1 MFTAIFQHRYGY
13 LTVAAVI
20 AAAVSVAAWLLT
32 RRLGRPRGMWWA
44 LLSATVVGILAVT
57 FMGAGAPSGE
67 CTINHE
73 VAEPFHTTQGLW
85 NLAMF
90 VPAGFLAV
98 AAARRLLPAAVGV
111 LALPCVIELV
121 QATGPGLGRICD
133 SADAEMNMIGAVLGI
148 AAAVVAFGS
157 RGQIDWQGWAKGS
170 LIAGAALLVAGYT
183 AFTAGVTLI
192 HTDGTTLS
200 DASDKQRQ
208 AVKQAVEEAFGSH
221 YGLGKVYEQPCVGR
235 SCSNLIF
242 TLVSR
247 DGNKQAFSDGSLSWP
262 DKQHLNILLENSN
275 VLSGMGYPVKGA
287 AVPRTEDEAF
297 KVADTYMRQHY
308 PWARAAS
315 RHITFAV
322 GEKAELG
329 WMTNWRFRHGGVLM
343 PRMLDVQVDR
353 AGRISQVDVRLGP
366 TKMNLPSPRVS
377 QEDAER
383 AVIEGLASQAR
394 KFNAEPPQGID
405 AKVVEVKA
413 EKREGRWSPEW
424 LVAVGPKGKVSGDSA
439 QKGAMD
445 LWRVDALTGAVYD
458 GIGVRVQ
465 G

>member
-1 MFTAIFQHRYGY
+1 
-13 LTVAAVI
+13 
-20 AAAVSVAAWLLT
+20 
-32 RRLGRPRGMWWA
+32 
-44 LLSATVVGILAVT
+44 
-57 FMGAGAPSGE
+57 
-67 CTINHE
+67 
-73 VAEPFHTTQGLW
+73 
-85 NLAMF
+85 
-90 VPAGFLAV
+90 
-98 AAARRLLPAAVGV
+98 
-111 LALPCVIELV
+111 
-121 QATGPGLGRICD
+121 
-133 SADAEMNMIGAVLGI
+133 
-148 AAAVVAFGS
+148 
-157 RGQIDWQGWAKGS
+157 
-170 LIAGAALLVAGYT
+170 
-183 AFTAGVTLI
+183 
-192 HTDGTTLS
+192 
-200 DASDKQRQ
+200 
-208 AVKQAVEEAFGSH
+208 
-221 YGLGKVYEQPCVGR
+221 
-235 SCSNLIF
+235 
-242 TLVSR
+242 
-247 DGNKQAFSDGSLSWP
+247 
-262 DKQHLNILLENSN
+262 LLENSN

-413 EKREGRWSPEW
+413 EKRDGRWSPEW
-424 LVAVGPKGKVSGDSA
+424 LVAVGPKGKVSGESA

-458 GIGVRVQ
+458 GIGVRVR